1 MGRAKLRGGGG
12 QVKIRVLGV
21 FYHGKVLRKG

>member
-1 MGRAKLRGGGG
+1 MGRAKLRGGG